1 MKWYSLP
8 ELVVGGCFIRMG
20 LTVSLNFNV
29 YVCACVFLPSL
40 LTNTLLMNIK
50 MQLRSQKLCITYL
63 HKLRIWCVW
72 RKFAL
77 LWHLTQNT
85 RSEKGEVRYGLCMF
99 CLYFRHLACPFS
111 RHFVLFQ
118 AILCYLNKNVKL
130 RINNT
135 AAVMVHAFH

>member
-1 MKWYSLP
+1 MCL
-8 ELVVGGCFIRMG
+8 
-20 LTVSLNFNV
+20 
-29 YVCACVFLPSL
+29 FLPSL

-50 MQLRSQKLCITYL
+50 MQLSSQKLCITYL
-63 HKLRIWCVW
+63 HKLRIWCFW

-99 CLYFRHLACPFS
+99 CLYFRHLVCPFS

-130 RINNT
+130 RIIT
-135 AAVMVHAFH
+135 QQLWWYMLFIKAATVSLSVSFSFTSQKHSSNEY